1 MTQIID
7 GKAISKKILYEIQLE
22 IDKIV
27 EKHEYKPG
35 LAVVLLG
42 EDPASQIYVKK
53 KVETCEKI
61 GFYSEAYF
69 LSSETTQKEL
79 LLLIDELNSEPSIHG
94 ILVQLPLP
102 KHLNEKEIIS
112 AISVEKDV
120 DVFNPINQAKLLL
133 SDKNCLKPCTPAG
146 IMELLKRYEIPI
158 EGQHVVI
165 VGRSNIVGKPLSL
178 MMLAENATVTIC
190 HSKTKNLG
198 EITKQ
203 ADILI
208 AAVGKEHI
216 IKADMV
222 KENAVIIDVGTNRN
236 SEGKL
241 TGDVDYKGVFEKV
254 SYITPVPGGVGPMT
268 IAMLMKNTLS
278 SFKKIRKIE

>member
-241 TGDVDYKGVFEKV
+241 TGDVDYKGV
-254 SYITPVPGGVGPMT
+254 
-268 IAMLMKNTLS
+268 
-278 SFKKIRKIE
+278 